1 MSGICGI
8 IDFSGAPVEGK
19 VLSRMAKAA
28 SYRGPDGIRY
38 WTKGNIG
45 FAHLALNITPESVQE
60 RQPIVNQAGN
70 IILSADVRLDNR
82 RELIS
87 DLTDGGWLK
96 QEEPG
101 DAELIMAAYLCWGSE
116 CAEHL
121 LGDFAFGLW
130 DGLQKRFFAARDAMA
145 MRAFY
150 YRVEPQRLLF
160 TTEVKQIL
168 AVPGVPVNIFEPAVA
183 AHLAGMFGPI
193 EWSFYE
199 GIEQLVPA
207 HTLLVDASGARTRR
221 YWDIDPGLRIRY
233 GSDEQYA
240 DHFLEIFKEA
250 VRCRLR
256 SAKPVGISL
265 SGGVDS
271 GSVASTAG
279 WLFSRGETA
288 YHPPFRAYCWAFEE
302 LKQCD
307 ERHISG
313 LITEHYGI
321 PVTGIAADEAW
332 PLKDYPAHGPDRDE
346 PFIGIYQALI
356 ESTMEAGRSD
366 GIGLMM
372 SGDRGDLMIGGEV
385 FDYTGLFYSGQ
396 WKVLS
401 RELGE
406 YSRLSGIPL
415 SRVVK
420 GNLFKPLL
428 SSLWPPGRAE
438 WLRKPLGRCLGRK
451 RTGSPYPDHIRP
463 EFAKSVGLDK
473 IEEHSAPRSNI
484 RDHARRQRF
493 NHIFTYLHMRG
504 MVWSERTNS
513 KYSMGF
519 ADPWSDRR
527 IADFVL
533 AVPQMVLHRIRE
545 PKRLVN
551 SAMRGIMPEV
561 VRRNCIKVSPRPL
574 YVYALK
580 HKAEANVR
588 SLLTNSQAEA
598 RGYIDAKAILGKYES
613 FLKGK
618 VDRYDFWSPL
628 TLEMWLRRYWA

>member
-8 IDFSGAPVEGK
+8 IDFSGAPVERK

-130 DGLQKRFFAARDAMA
+130 DGSLKRFFAARDAMA

-150 YRVEPQRLLF
+150 YRVEPKRLLF
-160 TTEVKQIL
+160 ATEVKQIL

-256 SAKPVGISL
+256 SVKPVGISL

-279 WLFSRGETA
+279 WLFRQGETP
-288 YHPPFRAYCWAFEE
+288 YRPPFRAYCWAFEE

-307 ERHISG
+307 ERHLSG
-313 LITEHYGI
+313 RITDHYGI
-321 PVTGIAADEAW
+321 PATSIAADDAW
-332 PLKDYPAHGPDRDE
+332 PLKDYPDHGPDRDE
-346 PFIGIYQALI
+346 PYIFYYQVLMNRLL
-356 ESTMEAGRSD
+356 EKAGSD
-366 GIGLMM
+366 GIGLMLT
-372 SGDRGDLMIGGEV
+372 GERGDMMV
-385 FDYTGLFYSGQ
+385 NHWVYDYPGLLFSGQ
-396 WKVLS
+396 WKALVK
-401 RELGE
+401 ELKEHSQLMGT
-406 YSRLSGIPL
+406 PMKNM
-415 SRVVK
+415 VK
-420 GNLFKPLL
+420 SYLLKPLL
-428 SSLWPPGRAE
+428 SSIRLPGAAWGLKTPRHRLLHSE
-438 WLRKPLGRCLGRK
+438 
-451 RTGSPYPDHIRP
+451 YIRP
-463 EFAKSVGLDK
+463 QFARRIGLTEIIQHRFPPSD
-473 IEEHSAPRSNI
+473 I
-484 RDHARRQRF
+484 RDQARRQRYQL
-493 NHIFTYLHMRG
+493 IFSSMSMRRI
-504 MVWSERTNS
+504 MLLERNQAE
-513 KYSMGF
+513 YSLGF

-527 IADFVL
+527 LSSYGI
-533 AVPQMVLHRIRE
+533 AVPQMILHRVRE
-545 PKRLVN
+545 YKRLARI
-551 SAMRGIMPEV
+551 AMRGIMPDEIC
-561 VRRNCIKVSPRPL
+561 NANHKANPTPL
-574 YVYALK
+574 Y
-580 HKAEANVR
+580 ERGVR
-588 SLLTNSQAEA
+588 KRAKNTVMDLFTNSEAGA
-598 RGYIDAKAILGKYES
+598 RGYIDE
-613 FLKGK
+613 K
-618 VDRYDFWSPL
+618 VFRKQYQAYLEGQPERQDLWWVI
-628 TLEMWLRRYWA
+628 TLEMWLRRYWSSGKSEL